1 METTLLIFIV
11 ATLVNVFLAINLY
24 GKLNTVKDMID
35 SLEELDDRIDEI
47 EDYVEG
53 IELRNL
59 YSGDED
65 GVDCELLEK
74 RVQTLENN
82 VVQNIGEI
90 SNLQATVANQNQYIA
105 EVAAFADRVNARID
119 GLSNDRP
126 ESF

>member
-1 METTLLIFIV
+1 METTFVIFILV
-11 ATLVNVFLAINLY
+11 TLVNVFLAFNLY
-24 GKLNTVKDMID
+24 GKLNAVNDMLD
-35 SLEELDDRIDEI
+35 ALDELDDRIDEI
-47 EDYVEG
+47 EDY
-53 IELRNL
+53 IENL
-59 YSGDED
+59 EYPGEED
-65 GVDCELLEK
+65 GVDCELLQS

-119 GLSNDRP
+119 GLNSDRP

>member
-1 METTLLIFIV
+1 METTLLIFIL
-11 ATLVNVFLAINLY
+11 ATLVNVFLAVNLY
-24 GKLNTVKDMID
+24 GKLNSVKDMID

-47 EDYVEG
+47 EDY
-53 IELRNL
+53 IEDLH
-59 YSGDED
+59 YSDEED

-90 SNLQATVANQNQYIA
+90 SDLRAMMANLNQYIA

-119 GLSNDRP
+119 SLNDDRP